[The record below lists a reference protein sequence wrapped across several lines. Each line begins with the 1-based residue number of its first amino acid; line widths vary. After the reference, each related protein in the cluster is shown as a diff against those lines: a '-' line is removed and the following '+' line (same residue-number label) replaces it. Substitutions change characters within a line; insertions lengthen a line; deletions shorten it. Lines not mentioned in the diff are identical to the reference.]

1 MRKSC
6 GFAVF
11 AGLLFRLSAYVCF
24 GATLG
29 LQEVGG
35 IGGRS
40 AIIGVIGG
48 AIRSMG
54 VFGGTIGGMG
64 VFGGTIR
71 GISMIGGTIGG
82 MDSMRG
88 VGGTTRTAAIVK
100 LGEGGHLT
108 KCEGLSV
115 KA

>member
-1 MRKSC
+1 MFWGDV
-6 GFAVF
+6 GFAR
-11 AGLLFRLSAYVCF
+11 G
-24 GATLG
+24 
-29 LQEVGG
+29 GG

-48 AIRSMG
+48 AIR
-54 VFGGTIGGMG
+54 GMG
-64 VFGGTIR
+64 
-71 GISMIGGTIGG
+71 MIGGTIGG

>member
-1 MRKSC
+1 MFWGDV
-6 GFAVF
+6 GFAR
-11 AGLLFRLSAYVCF
+11 G
-24 GATLG
+24 
-29 LQEVGG
+29 GG

-54 VFGGTIGGMG
+54 
-64 VFGGTIR
+64 
-71 GISMIGGTIGG
+71 MIGGTIGG

>member
-1 MRKSC
+1 MFWGDV
-6 GFAVF
+6 GFAR
-11 AGLLFRLSAYVCF
+11 G
-24 GATLG
+24 
-29 LQEVGG
+29 GG

-40 AIIGVIGG
+40 AIIEVIGG

-54 VFGGTIGGMG
+54 MFGS
-64 VFGGTIR
+64 TIR

>member
-1 MRKSC
+1 MFSGDV
-6 GFAVF
+6 GFAR
-11 AGLLFRLSAYVCF
+11 G
-24 GATLG
+24 
-29 LQEVGG
+29 GG

-54 VFGGTIGGMG
+54 MFGS
-64 VFGGTIR
+64 TIR